1 MNEDIDKKLDNLFA
15 TARRFRPNTSRLE
28 NQFEKR
34 LMAIIQEKRPFLS
47 SWFFWEVR
55 LVPVFAV
62 LVLILSVITVITD
75 AHRSQDILLSIA
87 RNQEYQFIVRYLIGG

>member
-1 MNEDIDKKLDNLFA
+1 MNEDIDKKIDDLF
-15 TARRFRPNTSRLE
+15 TIARRFRPDTSPLE

-34 LMAIIQEKRPFLS
+34 LMARIQKKRSSPS
-47 SWFFWEVR
+47 SWFFWELR

-62 LVLILSVITVITD
+62 LVLILGVTALITD

-87 RNQEYQFIVRYLIGG
+87 RNQDNQFIVRYLIGG